1 MNRTTPSA
9 LVKIARVCAV
19 ALAIGVVGYL
29 VWRAQSARGTGGD
42 GSNVPVVPGQ
52 DGPPAPGEPDI
63 VDLPASLS
71 TSKSLAPDVILLP
84 STKDAGP
91 DTLMPSSKS
100 GMPAGTEVPGAF
112 FSHDP
117 DPALLPSSKFA
128 PIEEELLFSSKSGR
142 PILPEQRPA
151 PLRPNGN

>member
-29 VWRAQSARGTGGD
+29 VWRAQAGAQPARDADRPAGNAAQDDLPTEGD
-42 GSNVPVVPGQ
+42 AN
-52 DGPPAPGEPDI
+52 I
-63 VDLPASLS
+63 LDLPASLS

-84 STKDAGP
+84 SSKDPGP

-100 GMPAGTEVPGAF
+100 GMPAGGAEAF
-112 FSHDP
+112 FSDGADP
-117 DPALLPSSKFA
+117 TLLPSSKFA
-128 PIEEELLFSSKSGR
+128 PVPGPISSTVPDSAANSAR
-142 PILPEQRPA
+142 
-151 PLRPNGN
+151 LRSPMRAS